1 MHRRVEV
8 SSGWGVVIVRDAG
21 VELPAADDQDAL
33 IDRLRPLATTGKV
46 FFLAADD
53 PVRFRI
59 DVYVDERPTAHAGRE
74 FEPVGG
80 SFLLHA
86 PTGHLIVSDSEP
98 AAGDAA
104 APGSALLVQPGRYVL
119 TLMGR
124 RSFSGARHAES
135 MIAVMGKSDWTF
147 TQRVDRSG
155 LLGCLP
161 IVIALVCAVIPRL
174 RWLLWY
180 VLPVLVVSWLPYVVL
195 RHTGRYKNAQQ
206 LAQEHENSMPHH
218 IVIMTPTDLEGLEGG
233 FLRV

>member
-8 SSGWGVVIVRDAG
+8 SSGWGVVIVRDAC

-33 IDRLRPLATTGKV
+33 IDRLRPLATAGKV

-86 PTGHLIVSDSEP
+86 PTGHLVVSDSEP
-98 AAGDAA
+98 AAA
-104 APGSALLVQPGRYVL
+104 GSALMVRPGRYLL

-161 IVIALVCAVIPRL
+161 IAIALVCAVVPRL

-180 VLPVLVVSWLPYVVL
+180 VLPLLVVSWLPYVVL
-195 RHTGRYKNAQQ
+195 RNTGRYKNAQR
-206 LAQEHENSMPHH
+206 LASDHENAMPHY
-218 IVIMTPTDLEGLEGG
+218 IVVLMPTSQEGLEGG
-233 FLRV
+233 FVRL